1 MPAKRFYFYFNVRS
15 AVCRI
20 MVAMK
25 RKKSKEIAVAVSDSP
40 YPLCDAKAVD
50 TLSVRSPVRDNGFPS
65 QTLVAVKRVP
75 LHTA

>member
-25 RKKSKEIAVAVSDSP
+25 RKESKEIALAVCDSP
-40 YPLCDAKAVD
+40 YPLRDAKAVD
-50 TLSVRSPVRDNGFPS
+50 AQSVRSAPRDDGLPS

-75 LHTA
+75 LHAA

>member
-25 RKKSKEIAVAVSDSP
+25 RKEAQEITVAVCDSP

-50 TLSVRSPVRDNGFPS
+50 ALSVRSAARDNGLPS
-65 QTLVAVKRVP
+65 QTFVAGERFP
-75 LHTA
+75 LHAA